1 MRQEIEVQT
10 MKTTVEVDGQPFHI
24 YEYCNDKFIDIVIRD
39 SRGNQ
44 VDHRHPKFQAIG
56 IAYTDST
63 PE

>member
-1 MRQEIEVQT
+1 